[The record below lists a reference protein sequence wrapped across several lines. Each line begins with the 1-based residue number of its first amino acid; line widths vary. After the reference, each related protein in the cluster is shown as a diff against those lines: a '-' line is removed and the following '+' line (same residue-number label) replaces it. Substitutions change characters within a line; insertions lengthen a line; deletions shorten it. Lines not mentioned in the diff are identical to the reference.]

1 MEQYNLEEKPLSA
14 LHAPP
19 TALFPG
25 QRLTWAGCFASRSSP
40 WFMGLSLVPLNIV
53 YAPASC
59 RPSSSDFTSYAFFP
73 PQTPLPQEGPDY
85 LHIPLLLL

>member
-1 MEQYNLEEKPLSA
+1 MLLPQLCFLGKGL
-14 LHAPP
+14 
-19 TALFPG
+19 PG
-25 QRLTWAGCFASRSSP
+25 QGALP
-40 WFMGLSLVPLNIV
+40 LDLVHGLRVCLWYPLNTV

-59 RPSSSDFTSYAFFP
+59 RPSSSDFTFCAFFP